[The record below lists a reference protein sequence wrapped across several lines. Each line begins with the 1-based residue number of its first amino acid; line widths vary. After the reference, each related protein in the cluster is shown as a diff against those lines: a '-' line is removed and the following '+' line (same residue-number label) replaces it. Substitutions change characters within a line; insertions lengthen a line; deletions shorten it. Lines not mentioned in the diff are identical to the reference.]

1 MTYEDVRAIPDVVAG
16 TLQLDIMQVYALIDP
31 GASHSFVSYRIV
43 NNLYVLSGNLGVGV
57 IVSTPLGENILI
69 YDIYRGVKLY
79 IGGLELRVDL
89 MPLQLYDFDVIL
101 GMDWL
106 SKHKAQVDCFTKMVT
121 IQGIDDKRV
130 VFKGERK
137 VI

>member
-1 MTYEDVRAIPDVVAG
+1 
-16 TLQLDIMQVYALIDP
+16 
-31 GASHSFVSYRIV
+31 
-43 NNLYVLSGNLGVGV
+43 
-57 IVSTPLGENILI
+57 
-69 YDIYRGVKLY
+69 
-79 IGGLELRVDL
+79 

-106 SKHKAQVDCFTKMVT
+106 SKHKAQADCFTKMVT